1 MAGDVVAVGGVRVA
15 GDLIGADDVE
25 FLAGLRISAWMDRSI
40 RHDDRGLIVLK
51 QRGQRTNRW
60 LVAGNDGDGAGQT
73 RGAQMFAQRIVRH
86 FTPDQ
91 RVAHF
96 ARTVADAVRRCDGVF
111 RLDQAQLHLARA
123 FADAALEAGVD
134 RIDLRHDTHVALA
147 VALSADHADRR
158 LVNQVRIG
166 AKLARNTDGLGR
178 AARMA
183 VYEYDIRFCHGG
195 FLPGG
200 WLRWIDNA
208 AGATLAFVT
217 KSNGG
222 PVQAHRLD
230 APIGH

>member
-1 MAGDVVAVGGVRVA
+1 M
-15 GDLIGADDVE
+15 
-25 FLAGLRISAWMDRSI
+25 
-40 RHDDRGLIVLK
+40 LK
-51 QRGQRTNRW
+51 QRGQRTNWW

-183 VYEYDIRFCHGG
+183 VYEYDIRFCHGW
-195 FLPGG
+195 FLP
-200 WLRWIDNA
+200 A
-208 AGATLAFVT
+208 AGFVGST
-217 KSNGG
+217 TRR
-222 PVQAHRLD
+222 VHRLRLSLSQRKD
-230 APIGH
+230 PSRRIGWTLRLVTRF

>member
-1 MAGDVVAVGGVRVA
+1 
-15 GDLIGADDVE
+15 
-25 FLAGLRISAWMDRSI
+25 MDRSI

-51 QRGQRTNRW
+51 QRGQRANRR

-183 VYEYDIRFCHGG
+183 VYEYDIRFCHGW

-208 AGATLAFVT
+208 AGAPLAFVT